1 MFLMILKEV
10 IALAILALPGVRNL
24 SVDAAPVWVETKT
37 ISLERVNGKLDHLD
51 VDIRVQR
58 LFVANKPIVA
68 NKPNHTPDIVDL
80 KTGTLLRQISDQGR
94 VFAASYAAD
103 LDLIYV
109 G

>member
-1 MFLMILKEV
+1 MFLMILKEL

-58 LFVANKPIVA
+58 PFVA
-68 NKPNHTPDIVDL
+68 NKPNHTLDIVDL

-94 VFAASYAAD
+94 VFAAFYAAD